1 MFSQILLNKQ
11 NLIDNVLYLKNHT
24 KGKLCVMVKANAYGH
39 GDREVVGILNDYVEC
54 FGVSN
59 QSEAFSIRDVTDKEI
74 IVFGGCEDYFA
85 CMAKDVGFAL
95 LSFEHAKQI
104 VEIYR
109 HSGIKPKMHL
119 CINSGMNRYGVR
131 DVKECK
137 KIIALLMKNNLTLD
151 GIYTHFS
158 SMTTDQDYTKRQK
171 AIFVKMYNLLPDD
184 WKCLVHVGGGR
195 SVFEELTPDMHRV
208 GLYVYGYGDENVKP
222 VLSVKSH
229 IVDLQEVKKGE
240 HVGYLCGFTAQHD
253 MTIATIP
260 LGYGDGFPRKL
271 SNILEVEIRGQKAK
285 NVGNICMDAF
295 MIDVSGIK
303 CKKGD
308 EVNILRNASVLAGQ
322 LDTTEYEVLTNLAR
336 FRGERKII

>member
-39 GDREVVGILNDYVEC
+39 GDREVVSILSDYVEA

-59 QSEAFSIRDVTDKEI
+59 QSEAFSIRGITDKEI
-74 IVFGGCEDYFA
+74 IVFGSCENYFE

-95 LSFEHAKQI
+95 LSFQHAKQI
-104 VEIYR
+104 VEIYKR
-109 HSGIKPKMHL
+109 SNIKPKMHL

-131 DVKECK
+131 DEVECK
-137 KIIALLMKNNLTLD
+137 KIINLLKKNGLSLD

-158 SMTTDQDYTKRQK
+158 SMTSDPDYTKRQK
-171 AIFVKMYNLLPDD
+171 EIFVKRYNLLPDE

-195 SVFEELTPDMHRV
+195 SVFEELTADMHRV
-208 GLYVYGYGDENVKP
+208 GLYVYGYGDEKLKP
-222 VLSVKSH
+222 VLSIKSQ
-229 IVDLQEVKKGE
+229 IVDVQKVKKGE
-240 HVGYLCGFTAQHD
+240 HVGYLCGFTAERN
-253 MTIATIP
+253 MTVATVP
-260 LGYGDGFPRKL
+260 LGYGDGLPRKL
-271 SNILEVEIRGQKAK
+271 SNKLKVSVNGREVA

-303 CKKGD
+303 CKVGEEITIFED
-308 EVNILRNASVLAGQ
+308 ASKVAELLG
-322 LDTTEYEVLTNLAR
+322 TTEYETLTNFCK